1 MPIAPDPRVPAGS
14 GESFATTR
22 WTVVLAARQM
32 VTPEAGRALET
43 LCRTYWMPLYAFARR
58 QGHAPADAEDLTQG
72 FFAEFLRRNSLE
84 GLNRDRGRFRAFLL
98 AAFKHFLANE
108 WDRAHRLKR
117 GGGVVLLPLDAVEA
131 ESLFQDACANTP
143 SPDRAYDRTWVLTLL
158 DVVLQRLQAELTA
171 AGRAE
176 AFEHLKAFLTLDA
189 EARPYLEVAR
199 ALGMSEG
206 AVKVAVHRIRRRY
219 RELLRAEV
227 AQTLARPEQVE
238 EELAALMAAFGD

>member
-1 MPIAPDPRVPAGS
+1 VPAGS
-14 GESFATTR
+14 GELFATTR
-22 WTVVLAARQM
+22 WTVVLAAGQR

-72 FFAEFLRRNSLE
+72 FFAEFL
-84 GLNRDRGRFRAFLL
+84 
-98 AAFKHFLANE
+98 
-108 WDRAHRLKR
+108 LK
-117 GGGVVLLPLDAVEA
+117 D
-131 ESLFQDACANTP
+131 
-143 SPDRAYDRTWVLTLL
+143 
-158 DVVLQRLQAELTA
+158 
-171 AGRAE
+171 
-176 AFEHLKAFLTLDA
+176 FLTLDA

-238 EELAALMAAFGD
+238 EELAALMAAFVD